1 MPVTQMKNSSIENNG
16 ALWIP
21 SQAQIV
27 KIFEAALK
35 PFGDIS
41 ILCVDSFNI
50 KASNLFLDRAFESP
64 GTGMAL
70 QIRSAQDFASLLSQC
85 TRVQGQTLLSPLEAL
100 DHLVARFLRQ
110 SRQEAENQNSFF
122 PSDWALWGSDLD
134 RGMGMEPAR
143 VCRMLASLS
152 LVEIRLWK

>member
-16 ALWIP
+16 VLWIP
-21 SQAQIV
+21 SQAQMM
-27 KIFEAALK
+27 KIFGAALQ

-41 ILCVDSFNI
+41 ILSVDSFNI
-50 KASNLFLDRAFESP
+50 KASNLFLGRSFESP
-64 GTGMAL
+64 STGARF
-70 QIRSAQDFASLLSQC
+70 QVRSAQDFAGLLSAC
-85 TRVQGQTLLSPLEAL
+85 TRVQGQALLSPLEAL

-110 SRQEAENQNSFF
+110 SRQEAENQGSFF
-122 PSDWALWGSDLD
+122 PSDWTLGSSDLNQE
-134 RGMGMEPAR
+134 MGVEPAR